1 MTAGTCAT
9 RPPISPSASTWK
21 ASSTCWASG
30 CRRTRARRSGRP
42 SAPSSP
48 TATCRGRTDRLLRR
62 PDRLPRSSRRQAWP
76 EATAQTCVVHLT
88 RAAMR
93 FVSHPRPQGRH
104 HRAEADLSGR
114 ERRDSA
120 CRARRLRGDRAGQGA
135 TPRPARH
142 SVTRGERFTPFLAF
156 PPELRRVIYTT
167 NSIESLNH
175 QLRKI
180 TQEPRPLPKRS
191 RGRQAALAG
200 DLRHRRQTSARPGER
215 ARSAHRATQSTR
227 TPRRGPGH
235 DELETSTA
243 TTLTGLPRPH
253 QPPPLTTMTANAYTK
268 NLTGSGVRSTIPV
281 SSFGPRPPASTAR
294 VET

>member
-1 MTAGTCAT
+1 M
-9 RPPISPSASTWK
+9 
-21 ASSTCWASG
+21 
-30 CRRTRARRSGRP
+30 RP
-42 SAPSSP
+42 SWA
-48 TATCRGRTDRLLRR
+48 
-62 PDRLPRSSRRQAWP
+62 
-76 EATAQTCVVHLT
+76 
-88 RAAMR
+88 
-93 FVSHPRPQGRH
+93 
-104 HRAEADLSGR
+104 
-114 ERRDSA
+114 
-120 CRARRLRGDRAGQGA
+120 GA